1 MKRNS
6 NKYNFWKSKLFYR
19 LVSLLIALL
28 LVAYV
33 GNLNN
38 GNIHLSSGEQNSPL
52 SAIKTKTLT
61 VPVQLNID
69 SSEYYVSNYPKNVK
83 VRLSGPIS
91 LVDAANNTR
100 NFSVTANL
108 RNMGIGNHRVNL
120 DGEKFLSKGVKILEE
135 LNKMKEKQAFH
146 VNGYLG
152 LLIAILGGLVGLWL
166 IYSGFRFGHLLSMVI
181 GVVLVVLILV
191 LSSSLTIIQPNEAK
205 ALTFFGNYIGT
216 IRDAGLFMTV
226 PFTDKEPVSLRVR
239 NFNSQ
244 ILKVNDSK
252 GNPVEIAAVIVFKV
266 VDTAKA
272 LFSVDDYEQF
282 VQIQSESAIRHVASE
297 YPYDT
302 FENEDAL
309 TLRSNPTEVSD
320 RLASELQ
327 ERLNV
332 AGVKIVETRLT
343 HLAYATEIAS
353 AMLQKQQSSA
363 ILSARKIIVE
373 GAVSITEDAIDRL
386 AKEANLELTDEQ
398 RLQII
403 NNIMVAIIS
412 ERGTQPVINTGTQ
425 Q

>member
-1 MKRNS
+1 
-6 NKYNFWKSKLFYR
+6 
-19 LVSLLIALL
+19 
-28 LVAYV
+28 
-33 GNLNN
+33 
-38 GNIHLSSGEQNSPL
+38 
-52 SAIKTKTLT
+52 
-61 VPVQLNID
+61 
-69 SSEYYVSNYPKNVK
+69 
-83 VRLSGPIS
+83 
-91 LVDAANNTR
+91 
-100 NFSVTANL
+100 
-108 RNMGIGNHRVNL
+108 
-120 DGEKFLSKGVKILEE
+120 
-135 LNKMKEKQAFH
+135 MKEKNVFH

-152 LLIAILGGLVGLWL
+152 LLIAIIGAVAGCWL
-166 IYSGFRFGHLLSMVI
+166 IVRGYQAGRMGVI
-181 GVVLVVLILV
+181 VTGGIILAIV
-191 LSSSLTIIQPNEAK
+191 IIFSTSLTIIQPNEAK
-205 ALTFFGNYIGT
+205 VLTFFGNYIGT

-226 PFTDKEPVSLRVR
+226 PFTDKQRVSLRVC

-252 GNPVEIAAVIVFKV
+252 GNPVEIAAVIVYKV

-282 VQIQSESAIRHVASE
+282 VQIQSESAVRHVASE

-302 FENEDAL
+302 FEDNSAL
-309 TLRSNPTEVSD
+309 TLRSNPTEVSN
-320 RLASELQ
+320 RLTAELQ
-327 ERLNV
+327 DRLNV
-332 AGVKIVETRLT
+332 AGVKIIETRLT

-353 AMLQKQQSSA
+353 AMLQKQQSAA

-386 AKEANLELTDEQ
+386 AKEAKLNLNDEQ

>member
-1 MKRNS
+1 
-6 NKYNFWKSKLFYR
+6 
-19 LVSLLIALL
+19 
-28 LVAYV
+28 
-33 GNLNN
+33 
-38 GNIHLSSGEQNSPL
+38 
-52 SAIKTKTLT
+52 
-61 VPVQLNID
+61 
-69 SSEYYVSNYPKNVK
+69 
-83 VRLSGPIS
+83 
-91 LVDAANNTR
+91 
-100 NFSVTANL
+100 
-108 RNMGIGNHRVNL
+108 
-120 DGEKFLSKGVKILEE
+120 
-135 LNKMKEKQAFH
+135 MKEKNAFH

-152 LLIAILGGLVGLWL
+152 LLIAIVGALAACWLVFHGYRTGRMGPIITGGIILA
-166 IYSGFRFGHLLSMVI
+166 IVI
-181 GVVLVVLILV
+181 IF
-191 LSSSLTIIQPNEAK
+191 STSLTIIQPNESK
-205 ALTFFGNYIGT
+205 VLTFFGNYIGT

-226 PFTDKEPVSLRVR
+226 PFTDKQRVSLRVC

-252 GNPVEIAAVIVFKV
+252 GNPVEIAAVIVYKV

-282 VQIQSESAIRHVASE
+282 VQIQSESAVRHVASE

-302 FENEDAL
+302 FEDDNAL
-309 TLRSNPTEVSD
+309 TLRSNPTEVSN
-320 RLASELQ
+320 RLTAELQ
-327 ERLNV
+327 DRLNV
-332 AGVKIVETRLT
+332 AGIKIIETRLT

-353 AMLQKQQSSA
+353 AMLQKQQSAA

-386 AKEANLELTDEQ
+386 AKEANLNLTDEQ

>member
-1 MKRNS
+1 
-6 NKYNFWKSKLFYR
+6 
-19 LVSLLIALL
+19 
-28 LVAYV
+28 
-33 GNLNN
+33 
-38 GNIHLSSGEQNSPL
+38 
-52 SAIKTKTLT
+52 
-61 VPVQLNID
+61 
-69 SSEYYVSNYPKNVK
+69 
-83 VRLSGPIS
+83 
-91 LVDAANNTR
+91 
-100 NFSVTANL
+100 
-108 RNMGIGNHRVNL
+108 
-120 DGEKFLSKGVKILEE
+120 
-135 LNKMKEKQAFH
+135 MKEKNAFH

-152 LLIAILGGLVGLWL
+152 LLIAIIGALVGCWL
-166 IYSGFRFGHLLSMVI
+166 VFHGYRAGQMGAIIAGGIILAIVI
-181 GVVLVVLILV
+181 IF
-191 LSSSLTIIQPNEAK
+191 STSLTIIQPNEAK
-205 ALTFFGNYIGT
+205 VLTFFGNYIGT

-226 PFTDKEPVSLRVR
+226 PFTDKQRVSLRVC

-252 GNPVEIAAVIVFKV
+252 GNPVEIAAVIVYKV

-282 VQIQSESAIRHVASE
+282 VQIQSESAVRHVASE

-302 FENEDAL
+302 FENDNAL
-309 TLRSNPTEVSD
+309 TLRSNPTEVSN
-320 RLASELQ
+320 RLTAELQ
-327 ERLNV
+327 DRLNV
-332 AGVKIVETRLT
+332 AGVKIIETRLT

-353 AMLQKQQSSA
+353 AMLQKQQSAA

-386 AKEANLELTDEQ
+386 AKEANLNLTDEQ

>member
-1 MKRNS
+1 
-6 NKYNFWKSKLFYR
+6 
-19 LVSLLIALL
+19 
-28 LVAYV
+28 
-33 GNLNN
+33 
-38 GNIHLSSGEQNSPL
+38 
-52 SAIKTKTLT
+52 
-61 VPVQLNID
+61 
-69 SSEYYVSNYPKNVK
+69 
-83 VRLSGPIS
+83 
-91 LVDAANNTR
+91 
-100 NFSVTANL
+100 
-108 RNMGIGNHRVNL
+108 
-120 DGEKFLSKGVKILEE
+120 
-135 LNKMKEKQAFH
+135 MKEKNVFH

-152 LLIAILGGLVGLWL
+152 LLIAIIGAVAGCWL
-166 IYSGFRFGHLLSMVI
+166 IVRGYQAGRMGVI
-181 GVVLVVLILV
+181 VTGGIILAIV
-191 LSSSLTIIQPNEAK
+191 IIFSTSLTIIQPNEAK
-205 ALTFFGNYIGT
+205 VLTFFGNYIGT

-226 PFTDKEPVSLRVR
+226 PFTDKQRVSLRVC

-252 GNPVEIAAVIVFKV
+252 GNPVEIAAVIVYKV

-282 VQIQSESAIRHVASE
+282 VQIQSESAVRHVASE

-302 FENEDAL
+302 FEDNSAL
-309 TLRSNPTEVSD
+309 TLRSNPTEVSN
-320 RLASELQ
+320 RLTAELQ
-327 ERLNV
+327 DRLNV
-332 AGVKIVETRLT
+332 AGVKIIETRLT

-353 AMLQKQQSSA
+353 AMLQKQQSAA

-386 AKEANLELTDEQ
+386 AKEAKLNLTDEQ

>member
-1 MKRNS
+1 
-6 NKYNFWKSKLFYR
+6 
-19 LVSLLIALL
+19 
-28 LVAYV
+28 
-33 GNLNN
+33 
-38 GNIHLSSGEQNSPL
+38 
-52 SAIKTKTLT
+52 
-61 VPVQLNID
+61 
-69 SSEYYVSNYPKNVK
+69 
-83 VRLSGPIS
+83 
-91 LVDAANNTR
+91 
-100 NFSVTANL
+100 
-108 RNMGIGNHRVNL
+108 
-120 DGEKFLSKGVKILEE
+120 
-135 LNKMKEKQAFH
+135 MKEKNAFH

-152 LLIAILGGLVGLWL
+152 LLVVIIGALAGAWLVFRGYRAGSTGIIIVGGLILAV
-166 IYSGFRFGHLLSMVI
+166 VI
-181 GVVLVVLILV
+181 IF
-191 LSSSLTIIQPNEAK
+191 STSLTIIQPNEAK
-205 ALTFFGNYIGT
+205 VLTFFGNYIGT

-226 PFTDKEPVSLRVR
+226 PFTDKQRVSLRVC

-252 GNPVEIAAVIVFKV
+252 GNPVEIAAVIVYKV

-282 VQIQSESAIRHVASE
+282 VQIQSESAVRHVASE

-302 FENEDAL
+302 FEDDQAL

-320 RLASELQ
+320 RLTAELQ
-327 ERLNV
+327 DRLNV
-332 AGVKIVETRLT
+332 AGVKIIETRLT

-353 AMLQKQQSSA
+353 AMLQKQQSAA

-386 AKEANLELTDEQ
+386 AKETQLTLTDDQ

>member
-1 MKRNS
+1 
-6 NKYNFWKSKLFYR
+6 
-19 LVSLLIALL
+19 
-28 LVAYV
+28 
-33 GNLNN
+33 
-38 GNIHLSSGEQNSPL
+38 
-52 SAIKTKTLT
+52 
-61 VPVQLNID
+61 
-69 SSEYYVSNYPKNVK
+69 
-83 VRLSGPIS
+83 
-91 LVDAANNTR
+91 
-100 NFSVTANL
+100 
-108 RNMGIGNHRVNL
+108 
-120 DGEKFLSKGVKILEE
+120 
-135 LNKMKEKQAFH
+135 MKEKNAFH

-152 LLIAILGGLVGLWL
+152 LLLAIVGALAGCWL
-166 IYSGFRFGHLLSMVI
+166 IFHGYRAGQLGTIIAGGIILAIVI
-181 GVVLVVLILV
+181 IF
-191 LSSSLTIIQPNEAK
+191 STSLTIIQPNEAK
-205 ALTFFGNYIGT
+205 VLTFFGNYIGT

-226 PFTDKEPVSLRVR
+226 PFTDKQRVSLRVC

-252 GNPVEIAAVIVFKV
+252 GNPVEIAAVIVYKV

-282 VQIQSESAIRHVASE
+282 VQIQSESAVRHVASE

-302 FENEDAL
+302 FEDDQAL

-320 RLASELQ
+320 RLTAELQ
-327 ERLNV
+327 DRLNV
-332 AGVKIVETRLT
+332 AGVKIIETRLT

-353 AMLQKQQSSA
+353 AMLQKQQSAA

-386 AKEANLELTDEQ
+386 AKEADLNLTDEQ

>member
-1 MKRNS
+1 
-6 NKYNFWKSKLFYR
+6 
-19 LVSLLIALL
+19 
-28 LVAYV
+28 
-33 GNLNN
+33 
-38 GNIHLSSGEQNSPL
+38 
-52 SAIKTKTLT
+52 
-61 VPVQLNID
+61 
-69 SSEYYVSNYPKNVK
+69 
-83 VRLSGPIS
+83 
-91 LVDAANNTR
+91 
-100 NFSVTANL
+100 
-108 RNMGIGNHRVNL
+108 
-120 DGEKFLSKGVKILEE
+120 
-135 LNKMKEKQAFH
+135 MKEKNAFH

-152 LLIAILGGLVGLWL
+152 LLLTIIGALVGAWLVYQGSRLQSMSLIVIGGLVL
-166 IYSGFRFGHLLSMVI
+166 
-181 GVVLVVLILV
+181 LVVFIACT
-191 LSSSLTIIQPNEAK
+191 SLTIIQPNEAK
-205 ALTFFGNYIGT
+205 VLTFFGNYIGT

-226 PFTDKEPVSLRVR
+226 PFTDKQRVSLRVC

-252 GNPVEIAAVIVFKV
+252 GNPVEIAAVIVYKV
-266 VDTAKA
+266 VDTSKA
-272 LFSVDDYEQF
+272 LFSVNDYEQF

-302 FENEDAL
+302 FENEEAL

-320 RLASELQ
+320 RLTAELQ

-332 AGVKIVETRLT
+332 AGVKIIETRLT

-353 AMLQKQQSSA
+353 AMLQKQQSAA

-386 AKEANLELTDEQ
+386 AKEANLNLTDEQ